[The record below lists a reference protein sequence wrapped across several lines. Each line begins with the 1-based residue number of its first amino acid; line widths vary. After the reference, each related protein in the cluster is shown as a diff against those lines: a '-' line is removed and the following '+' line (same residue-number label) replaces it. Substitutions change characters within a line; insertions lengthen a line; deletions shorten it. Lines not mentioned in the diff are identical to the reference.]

1 MYGHKYSS
9 KKEKWVSNGCGGQVL
24 KRTYSYNRTNDA
36 FAISLLCFLFAAPF
50 FIARNI
56 KERRRFS
63 NHKSFIERL
72 EESQQRSLEKLQQTR
87 RELWNTIKN
96 KRESET
102 EDHWIKK
109 LKRYGFTPDG
119 VHTKTRIN
127 YQLNTGTKELK
138 MDIDIKG
145 KLKKLEGETFYT
157 VTGKPYTYEF
167 VGENIIKPN
176 RANYMIHLSNFE
188 KAIEINPTELRQI
201 RKVRGPSYVFGII
214 TDKRFC

>member
-36 FAISLLCFLFAAPF
+36 FASSLLCFLFAAPF

-102 EDHWIKK
+102 EEHWIKK

-127 YQLNTGTKELK
+127 SLLETREYSINVYICISRSINSWNEYCY
-138 MDIDIKG
+138 G
-145 KLKKLEGETFYT
+145 KY
-157 VTGKPYTYEF
+157 
-167 VGENIIKPN
+167 
-176 RANYMIHLSNFE
+176 NYY
-188 KAIEINPTELRQI
+188 INNSICWILI
-201 RKVRGPSYVFGII
+201 YHCDS
-214 TDKRFC
+214 